1 MGVLMKHKL
10 HAVAAA
16 VLLFMLPS
24 CYQMQPVSKETIPT
38 AKVELAQ
45 NNFRVLATRVSAEDA
60 GFSLLPIVGTAANAL
75 AQFISFGLADN
86 PLPIG
91 IEITSPSQADAIKEL
106 YRKTGADQT
115 GRATQFI
122 NVRKEVGGF
131 NAFIFGR
138 PKIRVTADLIEF
150 TH

>member
-1 MGVLMKHKL
+1 MKHKL

-16 VLLFMLPS
+16 ALLFMLPS
-24 CYQMQPVSKETIPT
+24 CYQMQPVSKETIPS

-45 NNFRVLATRVSAEDA
+45 NNYRVLATRVSAEDT
-60 GFSLLPIVGTAANAL
+60 GFSLFPIAGTAANAL
-75 AQFISFGLADN
+75 VKVGTLGLADAVF
-86 PLPIG
+86 PAG
-91 IEITSPSQADAIKEL
+91 IEITSPSESDAFKEL
-106 YRKTGADQT
+106 YRKTGANQT

-122 NVRKEVGGF
+122 NVRKEYGGY

-138 PKIRVTADLIEF
+138 PKIRITADLIEF